1 MNLPHPAVFRPEFL
15 TERLTLIARW
25 LLEEL
30 HATEDDL
37 VRDTD
42 DGYSRGCTGFARQR
56 MRIMKEAV
64 SGRHDWLALSNATN
78 ALVFTIV
85 GTPCRFSNDDPD
97 NPKKDAVLQAN
108 RQQQLFVSES
118 DREAPSRFCFVID
131 RGLDGIDDP
140 HVELLGFNAQN
151 ELMCRWV
158 SSAVRVVH
166 VANNQPVVEA
176 VEVAKP
182 VVAPKRRDG
191 DEAAPADKVAS

>member
-42 DGYSRGCTGFARQR
+42 DGYSRGCTAFARQR

-64 SGRHDWLALSNATN
+64 SGRYDWLALSNATN

-97 NPKKDAVLQAN
+97 NPKKDAVLQTN

-118 DREAPSRFCFVID
+118 DREAPSRFCFV
-131 RGLDGIDDP
+131 IDDP

-158 SSAVRVVH
+158 SSAVRVLH
-166 VANNQPVVEA
+166 VANNQAVVEA

-182 VVAPKRRDG
+182 VVSPKRRDG
-191 DEAAPADKVAS
+191 DEAASADEVAS

>member
-1 MNLPHPAVFRPEFL
+1 
-15 TERLTLIARW
+15 
-25 LLEEL
+25 
-30 HATEDDL
+30 
-37 VRDTD
+37 
-42 DGYSRGCTGFARQR
+42 

-64 SGRHDWLALSNATN
+64 AGRYDWLALSNATN

-97 NPKKDAVLQAN
+97 NPKKDAVLQTN

-158 SSAVRVVH
+158 SSAVRVLH
-166 VANNQPVVEA
+166 VANNQAVVEA

-182 VVAPKRRDG
+182 VVSPKRRDG
-191 DEAAPADKVAS
+191 DEAASADEVAS